1 MIPLGT
7 VETLT
12 YGGNILVRAKFAPRE
27 GSLVCDKLGKR
38 LGFVKRV
45 FGPVKEP
52 FVTVAAREKAG
63 LSCIGAEVFVDE
75 RVPERRAVHRPPRGR
90 GFRKGGGEAR
100 WSKRRRKPTR

>member
-12 YGGNILVRAKFAPRE
+12 YGGNILVRARFAPRE
-27 GSLVCDKLGKR
+27 GSVVCDRLGKR

-52 FVTVAAREKAG
+52 FVTVAARERAG

-75 RVPERRAVHRPPRGR
+75 RVPERRAGHRPSNGR
-90 GFRKGGGEAR
+90 NLRKGGGEDR
-100 WSKRRRKPTR
+100 WSKRRKRPTR